1 MFKKKKVGSKEN
13 IFERKFAS
21 FTGYVISLM
30 RSIDVA
36 TIERD
41 DGSKN
46 FEISR
51 TGVNTSSPVV
61 PSE

>member
-36 TIERD
+36 TI

>member
-36 TIERD
+36 MID
-41 DGSKN
+41 SSKN